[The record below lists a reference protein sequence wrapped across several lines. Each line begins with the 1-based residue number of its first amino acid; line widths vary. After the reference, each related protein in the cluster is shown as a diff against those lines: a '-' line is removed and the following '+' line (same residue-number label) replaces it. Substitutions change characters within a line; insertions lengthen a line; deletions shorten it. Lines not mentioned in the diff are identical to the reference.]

1 MVAAVALVGCSKK
14 TAPQTTAPAGFVAVR
29 NASAGFAVAVPADW
43 IQIPLPQ
50 DLDQFDKDSRALT
63 ANNNNLGPA
72 IIQARQLLQY
82 GGKLM
87 AVSKDG
93 ASVVNLTVDKT
104 KEKSLAE
111 IASHT
116 IPELEQNGAT
126 NVVQSTTTTGAG
138 PSLKLTF
145 KYPIQGQGDTT
156 VMADEVQYLVLHNK
170 RSFVLT
176 VINGQPDLQ
185 DAVAASFRVR

>member
-1 MVAAVALVGCSKK
+1 
-14 TAPQTTAPAGFVAVR
+14 
-29 NASAGFAVAVPADW
+29 
-43 IQIPLPQ
+43 
-50 DLDQFDKDSRALT
+50 
-63 ANNNNLGPA
+63 
-72 IIQARQLLQY
+72 
-82 GGKLM
+82 M

-156 VMADEVQYLVLHNK
+156 VTADEVQYLVLHNK

-176 VINGQPDLQ
+176 VINGPQDLQ